1 MIDIMAKAANGQ
13 TGMAQGMLDP
23 AEERKRQIGQ
33 DYKFNPAIDPVR
45 GIIQEKFP
53 ELPQSAL
60 QMLEM
65 MQSSM
70 ESSSGKKMFGQGLNS
85 GAYGDVAAGIK
96 PVVDA
101 TTQRTMSSVRKFN
114 KPFIEIIKKM
124 AEINRQFIT
133 DDKVIALSDNE
144 FKTIRPNDL
153 QSDINIKIEVSTPE
167 LDDKTANDLGFLAQT
182 LGESVPMTV
191 KNMILS
197 DIARL
202 KKRPDLAKMLLDVP
216 EPGPTEQE
224 LELHALQVQL
234 LQAQIYNEQAKGT
247 ENEADAVLKNA
258 KADTEVAKTEVLY
271 STKDNQDLDFLH
283 KKDGTATK
291 RAIEQADAE
300 HVNNVE
306 SEMFKTAFTK
316 NEGDKANGVKKV
328 PNKQMNDAEIPVI
341 DLPQELL
348 KPSDLY

>member
-1 MIDIMAKAANGQ
+1 
-13 TGMAQGMLDP
+13 
-23 AEERKRQIGQ
+23 
-33 DYKFNPAIDPVR
+33 
-45 GIIQEKFP
+45 
-53 ELPQSAL
+53 
-60 QMLEM
+60 
-65 MQSSM
+65 
-70 ESSSGKKMFGQGLNS
+70 MFGQGLNS

-101 TTQRTMSSVRKFN
+101 TTQRTMSNVRKFN

-216 EPGPTEQE
+216 EPGPTQQE
-224 LELHALQVQL
+224 LELHALRVQL
-234 LQAQIYNEQAKGT
+234 LQAQIYNEQTKGT
-247 ENEADAVLKNA
+247 ENQADAVLKNA

-271 STKDNQDLDFLH
+271 STKDNQDLDFLQ

-306 SEMFKTAFTK
+306 NEMFKTAFNK